1 MQEYDQSPKKNE
13 KPWGWYQNIHEDEHS
28 GYKVKIIHV
37 NVGQRTSLQSHNK
50 RSEHWVIVKGNAKVQ
65 LNDRFFTVYENEYV
79 YIPSKMVYQAENI
92 GSDLLEISETQ
103 YGTYLGEDDVV
114 LYQPD
119 YGVSK

>member
-1 MQEYDQSPKKNE
+1 MNKRERE
-13 KPWGWYQNIHEDEHS
+13 WGWFTTLYEDDHS
-28 GYKVKIIHV
+28 NHKMKKLYIYPGGKIV
-37 NVGQRTSLQSHNK
+37 LQSHNEINK
-50 RSEHWVIVKGNAKVQ
+50 HWVIVKGNAKVQ

-92 GSDLLEISETQ
+92 GSDLLEIAETQ